1 MSTSVLGDTFFLFGL
16 TIDIKRQACESSPQV
31 KQSDLQKIPGKYE
44 RDIFCPIYYL
54 MMDFSKSDPF
64 ETCALENRS
73 RTDIFLLL
81 GFNKQ
86 KDISI
91 ILFLLFMVI
100 YMLTLLGNITII
112 SLTISDTSLRTPMY
126 FFLNSFSFLEIGYT
140 TVTVPRMLFDL
151 LSGNMAI
158 SFNDCL
164 TQMYF
169 FFLFGTTEFFILALM
184 GFDRYLAIC
193 HPLHYTN
200 IMNKRLWCQLILGSW
215 IGGCMIPIL
224 PTIVLSQKPFCGSNT
239 INHFFCDMGPLVKL
253 SAPDTFFLD
262 VINFTVSSTVVL
274 SSLLLVIVSYIF
286 IISAILRIS
295 SSSGRH
301 KAFST
306 CASHFLVVT
315 LFFGTV
321 IFMYLRPSSGENS
334 DMDKAVSVFYSVV
347 TPALNPVIYSLR
359 NKEVKNALIKVFHR
373 KGQSWKDLVVVHSI
387 TWKIESSQQ
396 KG

>member
-1 MSTSVLGDTFFLFGL
+1 
-16 TIDIKRQACESSPQV
+16 
-31 KQSDLQKIPGKYE
+31 
-44 RDIFCPIYYL
+44 
-54 MMDFSKSDPF
+54 
-64 ETCALENRS
+64 
-73 RTDIFLLL
+73 
-81 GFNKQ
+81 
-86 KDISI
+86 
-91 ILFLLFMVI
+91 MVI